1 MSRKTHISQLKK
13 DFSKTYDEHSDAIF
27 RYAYFKLSDTEKAKD
42 VVQDTFVKFWEY
54 ISADVENEL
63 QNVKALLYRIA
74 LNTII
79 DLYRKRKTF
88 SLDTLAD
95 DGFDPAFEPEQDV
108 FERHESEAVL
118 RAISELEEED
128 KNIMFMRYIEGLSF
142 DDIAEVTGQRSNTVT
157 VKVHRLLK
165 QLRQSL
171 NINETTE

>member
-54 ISADVENEL
+54 ISAESEL
-63 QNVKALLYRIA
+63 QNAKALLYRIA

-88 SLDTLAD
+88 SLDTLAE
-95 DGFDPAFEPEQDV
+95 DGFDPTYEPEKDV

-118 RAISELEEED
+118 KAINELDEND
-128 KNIMFMRYIEGLSF
+128 RNIMFMRYVEGLSF
-142 DDIAEVTGQRSNTVT
+142 DDIAEVIGDRPNTIA

-171 NINETTE
+171 NVEEEQQ

>member
-1 MSRKTHISQLKK
+1 MSRKTNTSQLKK

-54 ISADVENEL
+54 ISAESEL
-63 QNVKALLYRIA
+63 QNAKALLYRIA

-95 DGFDPAFEPEQDV
+95 DGFDPSYEPEKDV
-108 FERHESEAVL
+108 FERYESEAVL
-118 RAISELEEED
+118 KAINELDEGD
-128 KNIMFMRYIEGLSF
+128 RNIMFMRYIEGLSF
-142 DDIAEVTGQRSNTVT
+142 DDIAEVVGDRSNTIA

-171 NINETTE
+171 NVDEI

>member
-54 ISADVENEL
+54 ISAESEL

-88 SLDTLAD
+88 SLDTLAE
-95 DGFDPAFEPEQDV
+95 DGFDPTYEPEKDV

-118 RAISELEEED
+118 KAINDLDEND
-128 KNIMFMRYIEGLSF
+128 RNIMFMRYVEGLSF
-142 DDIAEVTGQRSNTVT
+142 DEIAEVIGDRPNTIA

-171 NINETTE
+171 NVEVDDF

>member
-27 RYAYFKLSDTEKAKD
+27 RYAYFKLSDSEKAKD

-54 ISADVENEL
+54 ISAETEL

-74 LNTII
+74 SNTII
-79 DLYRKRKTF
+79 DVYRKRKDF

-95 DGFDPAFEPEQDV
+95 DGFDPAFEPEKDD
-108 FERHESEAVL
+108 FERHEAESVLEAINKL
-118 RAISELEEED
+118 DED
-128 KNIMFMRYIEGLSF
+128 ERNIMFMRYIEGMSF
-142 DDIAEVTGQRSNTVT
+142 DDIAEVVGDRANTIT
-157 VKVHRLLK
+157 VRVHRLIK

-171 NINETTE
+171 KVDEEQ

>member
-1 MSRKTHISQLKK
+1 MSRKTHNTSQLKK

-27 RYAYFKLSDTEKAKD
+27 RYAYFKLGDMEKAKD

-54 ISADVENEL
+54 ISAESEL

-88 SLDTLAD
+88 SLDILAD
-95 DGFDPAFEPEQDV
+95 DGFDPAYEPEKDV
-108 FERHESEAVL
+108 FERYESEAVL
-118 RAISELEEED
+118 KAINELDEND
-128 KNIMFMRYIEGLSF
+128 RNIMFMRYVEGLSF
-142 DDIAEVTGQRSNTVT
+142 DDIAEVIGDRPNTIA

-171 NINETTE
+171 NVEEQQ

>member
-1 MSRKTHISQLKK
+1 MSRKTHISQLKT

-54 ISADVENEL
+54 ISAEAESEL
-63 QNVKALLYRIA
+63 QNTKALLYRIA

-95 DGFDPAFEPEQDV
+95 DGFDPTYEPEKDV

-118 RAISELEEED
+118 KAINELPEGD
-128 KNIMFMRYIEGLSF
+128 RDIMFMRYVEGLSF
-142 DDIAEVTGQRSNTVT
+142 DDIAESVGDRPNTIAVR
-157 VKVHRLLK
+157 VHRLLK

-171 NINETTE
+171 NVNEEQ

>member
-54 ISADVENEL
+54 ISAESEL

-88 SLDTLAD
+88 SLDILAE
-95 DGFDPAFEPEQDV
+95 DGFDPAYEPDKDV
-108 FERHESEAVL
+108 FERHESEEVL
-118 RAISELEEED
+118 EAINRLSEDD
-128 KNIMFMRYIEGLSF
+128 KNIMFMRYVEGLSF
-142 DDIAEVTGQRSNTVT
+142 DDIAEVVGERSNTIA

-171 NINETTE
+171 NINEGDF

>member
-1 MSRKTHISQLKK
+1 MSRKTHMSQLKK
-13 DFSKTYDEHSDAIF
+13 DFAKTYDEHSDAIF
-27 RYAYFKLSDTEKAKD
+27 RYAYFKLSDSEKAKD

-54 ISADVENEL
+54 ISADVESEL

-95 DGFDPAFEPEQDV
+95 DGFDPTYEPEKDV
-108 FERHESEAVL
+108 FERHEAEAVL
-118 RAISELEEED
+118 KVINELGED
-128 KNIMFMRYIEGLSF
+128 DRNIMFMRYIEGLSF
-142 DDIAEVTGQRSNTVT
+142 DDIAEVVGDRANTIA

-171 NINETTE
+171 NITEE

>member
-1 MSRKTHISQLKK
+1 MSRKTHITKLKE
-13 DFSKTYDEHSDAIF
+13 DFSKTYEEHSDAIF

-54 ISADVENEL
+54 ISAESEL

-88 SLDTLAD
+88 SLDTLAE
-95 DGFDPAFEPEQDV
+95 DGFEPIYEPEKNE

-118 RAISELEEED
+118 KAINELGEED
-128 KNIMFMRYIEGLSF
+128 RNIMFMRYVEGLSF
-142 DDIAEVTGQRSNTVT
+142 DDIAEVVGERSNTIA

-171 NINETTE
+171 NIEEEK

>member
-54 ISADVENEL
+54 ISAESEL

-79 DLYRKRKTF
+79 DVYRKRKTF
-88 SLDTLAD
+88 SLDTLAE
-95 DGFDPAFEPEQDV
+95 DGFDPAYEPQKDE
-108 FERHESEAVL
+108 FERHEAEAIL
-118 RAISELEEED
+118 KAINELGEED
-128 KNIMFMRYIEGLSF
+128 KNIMYMRYIEGLSF
-142 DDIAEVTGQRSNTVT
+142 DDIADVTGERPNTIA

-171 NINETTE
+171 NIEE

>member
-54 ISADVENEL
+54 ISAESEL

-88 SLDTLAD
+88 SLDTLAE
-95 DGFDPAFEPEQDV
+95 DGFDPAYEPEKDV
-108 FERHESEAVL
+108 FERHEAEEVL
-118 RAISELEEED
+118 KAINELNED
-128 KNIMFMRYIEGLSF
+128 DRNIMFMRYVEGLSF
-142 DDIAEVTGQRSNTVT
+142 DDIAEVVGERPNTVA

-171 NINETTE
+171 NINGDVDE

>member
-27 RYAYFKLSDTEKAKD
+27 RYAYFKLSDSEKAKD

-54 ISADVENEL
+54 ISADVESEL

-95 DGFDPAFEPEQDV
+95 DGFDPTYEPEKDV
-108 FERHESEAVL
+108 FERHEAEAVL
-118 RAISELEEED
+118 KVINELGED
-128 KNIMFMRYIEGLSF
+128 DRNIMFMRYIEGLSF
-142 DDIAEVTGQRSNTVT
+142 DDIAEVVGDRANTIA

-171 NINETTE
+171 NITEE